1 MEIIIGLIIL
11 AKSIVTI
18 DGPDFIMSIN
28 DECSQVIIDSGYTE
42 AIDIH
47 KYVTPT
53 PEYVE
58 ACF

>member
-1 MEIIIGLIIL
+1 MFSLIIAFML
-11 AKSIVTI
+11 SSVVVQGSDYT
-18 DGPDFIMSIN
+18 MTVN
-28 DECSQVIIDSGYTE
+28 DECAQVIIDSGYTE

-47 KYVTPT
+47 RHVTGT